1 MKMNSYRLYFC
12 ALETGEVTSNYNAT
26 FIKPSISYKKVT
38 GVIRCKVTVQMSLS
52 VALFKKR

>member
-1 MKMNSYRLYFC
+1 MCLGDWRGDIKFV
-12 ALETGEVTSNYNAT
+12 VTSNYNAT